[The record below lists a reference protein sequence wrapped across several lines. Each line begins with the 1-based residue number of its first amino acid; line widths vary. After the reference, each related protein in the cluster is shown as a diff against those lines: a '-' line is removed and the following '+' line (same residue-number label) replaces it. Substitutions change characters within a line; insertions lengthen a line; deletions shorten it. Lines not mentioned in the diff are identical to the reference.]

1 MTPSDLIWRV
11 TRDVCAVGAALA
23 LAAGW
28 LGGSAS
34 AVGAAAGVALA
45 LGNFRWLVS
54 RVGASTGTP
63 DAARALW
70 SVAAGLRF
78 IAFGGLCAALLAS
91 GWAHPVAL
99 VVGLTALPGTL
110 LGHGLRAALQES

>member
-1 MTPSDLIWRV
+1 MTPSDLMWRV
-11 TRDVCAVGAALA
+11 TRDVCALGAALA

-28 LGGSAS
+28 IAGSAG

-54 RVGASTGTP
+54 RVCASTGTP

-99 VVGLTALPGTL
+99 VVGLTALPGAL
-110 LGHGLRAALQES
+110 VGHGLRAARSEG